1 MRIVWRDLQQSVPRI
16 ERRPAQ
22 RSLQRIVQ
30 LVQPTAQGSAQR
42 FLPRVAAF
50 ALTLAA
56 AQVSAD
62 FPNAVDG
69 QPLPSLA
76 PMLERVMPAVVNI
89 STRGEPQSSNPLMND
104 PFFRRFF
111 DPRAL
116 ESAPAPQSTGSGV
129 IIDAEDGLVVT
140 NSHVIEGAASVV
152 VTLNDGRERDAALVG
167 TDPDADIALLRIEAA
182 GLVDIAW
189 ADSDELRVGDF
200 SVAIGNPF
208 GLGQTVTSGI
218 ISALGRSGLGIED
231 FEDFVQTDAS
241 INPGNSGGALVNL
254 RGELVGINTAIV
266 GPSGGNV
273 GIGFAIP
280 SNMAADLV
288 AQLLEFGEV
297 RRGALGISGQALTA
311 TLADALKSRVMDGVV
326 VTRVRAGS
334 PAARAGIEIG
344 DIITAMDGRAVSDMR
359 AVRNRIGLKR
369 IGQRLEL
376 DVERKGRPLNLSVVI
391 EELQLANPLLE
402 GVKFADRRTRRG
414 RGVVAIESLSRD
426 SVAARAG
433 LRPGDLVIAVGD
445 RRVETIEALEA
456 AASLY
461 GDELLLLVQRGRE
474 QRYVRL
480 G

>member
-1 MRIVWRDLQQSVPRI
+1 MR
-16 ERRPAQ
+16 
-22 RSLQRIVQ
+22 
-30 LVQPTAQGSAQR
+30 
-42 FLPRVAAF
+42 
-50 ALTLAA
+50 ALSRCAVLALALAA
-56 AQVSAD
+56 GPATAD
-62 FPNAVDG
+62 FPDAVDG

-89 STRGEPQSSNPLMND
+89 STRGEPRSSNPLMND

-129 IIDAEDGLVVT
+129 IIDAREGLVVT
-140 NSHVIEGAASVV
+140 NSHVIEGATSVV

-167 TDPDADIALLRIEAA
+167 TDPDADIALLRIEAD
-182 GLVDIAW
+182 GLVDIEW

-297 RRGALGISGQALTA
+297 RRGALGISAQALTA
-311 TLADALKSRVMDGVV
+311 TLANALKSEASNGVV

-334 PAARAGIEIG
+334 PAARAGVEIG
-344 DIITAMDGRAVSDMR
+344 DIITAMDGRPVRDMR

-369 IGQRLEL
+369 IGQPLEL
-376 DVERKGRPLNLSVVI
+376 DVERKGKPLRLSVII

-402 GVKFADRRTRRG
+402 GVTFAERRTRRG
-414 RGVVAIESLSRD
+414 RSVVAIKSLLQD

-445 RRVETIEALEA
+445 RRVETVDALEA
-456 AASLY
+456 ASSLY

-474 QRYVRL
+474 QRYLRL